1 MQVNR
6 RLVAILPDACFVIEM
21 PEGELHFFLEFDR
34 GAENLKFFKRKM
46 DAYLTYFRSGKC
58 NARYGMD
65 KVRVLTVNEGGQTG
79 VDRRRLVNLRRVTE
93 EMGGRRRFWF
103 SSLAEI
109 VDKEVLSADIL
120 QVAGDLRVGILV
132 PSLSE

>member
-1 MQVNR
+1 
-6 RLVAILPDACFVIEM
+6 
-21 PEGELHFFLEFDR
+21 
-34 GAENLKFFKRKM
+34 M

-109 VDKEVLSADIL
+109 VDKEVLSADIW

>member
-109 VDKEVLSADIL
+109 VDKEVLSADIW

>member
-1 MQVNR
+1 
-6 RLVAILPDACFVIEM
+6 M

-93 EMGGRRRFWF
+93 EMGGRRRFFCRGGF
-103 SSLAEI
+103 SRFFSFFFRRCGFFRRFRFCCFHGRFCGLH
-109 VDKEVLSADIL
+109 LYH
-120 QVAGDLRVGILV
+120 
-132 PSLSE
+132 

>member
-109 VDKEVLSADIL
+109 VDKEVLSADIW
-120 QVAGDLRVGILV
+120 QVAGDSRVGILV
-132 PSLSE
+132 PYLSE